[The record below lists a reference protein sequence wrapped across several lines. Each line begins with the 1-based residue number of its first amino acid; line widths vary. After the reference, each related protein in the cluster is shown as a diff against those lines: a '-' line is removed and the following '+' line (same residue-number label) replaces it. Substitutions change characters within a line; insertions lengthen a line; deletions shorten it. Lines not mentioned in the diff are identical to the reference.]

1 MVITMLQALVFST
14 LRNLHCQI
22 YYTLYHSHCCSLLEA
37 TQGWTSEE
45 REMLRKVVLIHP
57 QEMAN
62 VFWTHLRRLVIPA

>member
-14 LRNLHCQI
+14 LHTLHFQI
-22 YYTLYHSHCCSLLEA
+22 YCALYLSHRYSLWGA

-45 REMLRKVVLIHP
+45 PEMLRKVVLIHP

-62 VFWTHLRRLVIPA
+62 VF